1 MRKGETAEI
10 LKIRMNKV
18 NDILLKK
25 TNTADLETLFGFQLD
40 EDSNYLAGFTS
51 KNPSDKQTYFE
62 KYTNL
67 LSDHTVNMKTIFLNS
82 EIVGNI
88 AKFEMEGNTE
98 ITYWIDK
105 ASWGKGIA
113 TLALSQFLK
122 IEKRRPIYGRV
133 AFVNFGSIKVL
144 ERCGFTK
151 IGTETNF
158 ANARESEIEEYIYLL
173 Q

>member
-40 EDSNYLAGFTS
+40 EVSNYLAGFTS
-51 KNPSDKQTYFE
+51 KNPSDKHTYFE

-67 LSDHTVNMKTIFLNS
+67 LSDNTVNMKTIFLNS
-82 EIVGNI
+82 EIVGSV

-98 ITYWIDK
+98 ITYWIEK

-122 IEKRRPIYGRV
+122 IE
-133 AFVNFGSIKVL
+133 
-144 ERCGFTK
+144 
-151 IGTETNF
+151 
-158 ANARESEIEEYIYLL
+158 
-173 Q
+173 